1 MSGRTENEPACL
13 IIGAGLSGL
22 LAATR
27 LQEAS
32 VAVTVLEAASVVGG
46 RVATRQ
52 IALPDGT
59 TATFDH
65 GAQYFTVRDEG
76 FQERVEGWRR
86 AGVVRRWSE
95 GFATP
100 DSSVYRDGQPRFCGQ
115 PAMRAIP
122 QHLARDLDVRLKSP
136 VRAVHHEEQW
146 SLTVEDGPTFQAPA
160 LIMTP
165 PTLQTLALLDA
176 GDVQLPPEAR
186 SALGSISY
194 DPCWAL
200 LAVLDG
206 PSHIPAP
213 GGLWPDGD
221 VISWMADNQKKAIS
235 EAPSVT
241 IHASPEFSRAH
252 LAADEGVVA
261 RRLLHEAKRW
271 LGADVV
277 QYEIQLWPNSIP
289 RQLYGERTLFCEEP
303 GPLAFAGDAFAGPR
317 VEGAALS
324 GLAAAEAMLKHIVDQ
339 SRDS

>member
-1 MSGRTENEPACL
+1 MSGRTEKRSTESEPACL

-27 LQEAS
+27 LQEAD
-32 VAVTVLEAASVVGG
+32 VAVTVLEAAPVVGG

-76 FQERVEGWRR
+76 FRQRVERWQR

-100 DSSVYRDGQPRFCGQ
+100 DNSIYRDGQPRFCGQ

-122 QHLARDLDVRLKSP
+122 RHLARDVDVRLNSP
-136 VRAVHHEEQW
+136 VRAVRHHEEQW
-146 SLTVEDGPTFQAPA
+146 SLTVEDGSTFQAPA

-165 PTLQTLALLDA
+165 PTLQTLALLNA
-176 GDVQLPPEAR
+176 GDVQIPSEAR

-235 EAPSVT
+235 EAPAVT

-261 RRLLHEAKRW
+261 SRLLHEAKRW
-271 LGADVV
+271 LGTEVIHH
-277 QYEIQLWPNSIP
+277 EIRLWPHSIP

-303 GPLAFAGDAFAGPR
+303 GSLAFAGDAFAGPR

-324 GLAAAEAMLKHIVDQ
+324 GLAAAEAVLERI
-339 SRDS
+339 

>member
-1 MSGRTENEPACL
+1 MSGASTERSVEDGPACL
-13 IIGAGLSGL
+13 VVGAGLSGL

-27 LQEAS
+27 LQEAG
-32 VAVTVLEAASVVGG
+32 VAVIVLEAAPVVGG

-52 IALPDGT
+52 IALADGT

-65 GAQYFTVRDEG
+65 GAQYFTVRDRI
-76 FQERVEGWRR
+76 FRRWVDDWQR
-86 AGVVRRWSE
+86 AGVVRRWSD

-100 DSSVYRDGQPRFCGQ
+100 ESSLYRDGQPRYCGQ
-115 PAMRAIP
+115 PCMRAIP
-122 QHLARDLDVRLKSP
+122 EHLARDLDVRLASP
-136 VRAVHHEEQW
+136 VRAVSYDQQW
-146 SLTVEDGPTFQAPA
+146 SLATEGAPDLQAPA

-165 PTLQTLALLDA
+165 PTVQALALMDA
-176 GDVQLPPEAR
+176 GDAQLPPEAR
-186 SALGSISY
+186 SALGSITY
-194 DPCWAL
+194 DPCWAV

-213 GGLWPDGD
+213 GGLWPDGN
-221 VISWMADNQKKAIS
+221 VISWIADNQKKAIS

-252 LAADEGVVA
+252 LAADEGAVA
-261 RRLLHEAKRW
+261 RRLLHEAQRW

-277 QYEIQLWPNSIP
+277 QYEIRLWPYSIP
-289 RQLYGERTLFCEEP
+289 RQLYAERTLFCKAP

-324 GLAAAEAMLKHIVDQ
+324 GLAAAEAVLEHI
-339 SRDS
+339 